1 MKKSI
6 DPKKKEEA
14 LKRRAALKDLSS
26 SLQTLSKQGLF
37 PEFPTV
43 NGLLRYY
50 YQSKGYTDLK
60 TFRQWKEEGFS
71 VKKGEKAILLWAQ
84 PVASNQSKEAATE
97 AGKTEEEAKEDELP
111 GIGLR
116 ISVCWNAVCDAHQ
129 PV

>member
-1 MKKSI
+1 MKKSN

-84 PVASNQSKEAATE
+84 PVASSQSKEAATE
-97 AGKTEEEAKEDELP
+97 AGKTEEEAKEDYFP
-111 GIGLR
+111 
-116 ISVCWNAVCDAHQ
+116 VCHVFAACQVKQMKNN
-129 PV
+129 

>member
-1 MKKSI
+1 MKKNL

-26 SLQTLSKQGLF
+26 SLQALSKQGLF

-43 NGLLRYY
+43 NGFLRYY
-50 YQSKGYTDLK
+50 YESRGYKELK
-60 TFRQWKEEGFS
+60 TFKQWKEEGFS

-97 AGKTEEEAKEDELP
+97 AGKTEEEAKEDYFP
-111 GIGLR
+111 
-116 ISVCWNAVCDAHQ
+116 VCHVFASCQVQQMKNN
-129 PV
+129 

>member
-60 TFRQWKEEGFS
+60 MERGGFLREERR
-71 VKKGEKAILLWAQ
+71 KGHFALGATR
-84 PVASNQSKEAATE
+84 SK
-97 AGKTEEEAKEDELP
+97 
-111 GIGLR
+111 
-116 ISVCWNAVCDAHQ
+116 
-129 PV
+129 

>member
-1 MKKSI
+1 MKKNL

-26 SLQTLSKQGLF
+26 SLQALSKQGLF

-50 YQSKGYTDLK
+50 YESRGYKELK
-60 TFRQWKEEGFS
+60 TFKQWKEEGFS

-97 AGKTEEEAKEDELP
+97 VGKTEEEAKEDYFP
-111 GIGLR
+111 
-116 ISVCWNAVCDAHQ
+116 VCHVFASCQVQQMKNN
-129 PV
+129 

>member
-26 SLQTLSKQGLF
+26 SLQALSKQGLF

-71 VKKGEKAILLWAQ
+71 VKKGEKAILPKSSFLLLYRKIRQ
-84 PVASNQSKEAATE
+84 K
-97 AGKTEEEAKEDELP
+97 
-111 GIGLR
+111 
-116 ISVCWNAVCDAHQ
+116 
-129 PV
+129 

>member
-6 DPKKKEEA
+6 DQKKKEEA

-50 YQSKGYTDLK
+50 YQSKGYNDLK

-71 VKKGEKAILLWAQ
+71 VKKGEKAILLWRNPWQ
-84 PVASNQSKEAATE
+84 ATKARKQRPKPE
-97 AGKTEEEAKEDELP
+97 RRKKKRKRIISPCATCLQLAKCN
-111 GIGLR
+111 R
-116 ISVCWNAVCDAHQ
+116 
-129 PV
+129 

>member
-6 DPKKKEEA
+6 EPKKKEEA

-26 SLQTLSKQGLF
+26 SLQVLSKQGLF

-50 YQSKGYTDLK
+50 YESRGYKELK
-60 TFRQWKEEGFS
+60 TFRQWKEEGYS

-84 PVASNQSKEAATE
+84 PVASSQSKEAATE
-97 AGKTEEEAKEDELP
+97 AGKTEEEAKEDYFP
-111 GIGLR
+111 
-116 ISVCWNAVCDAHQ
+116 VCHVFAACQVQRMKNN
-129 PV
+129 

>member
-1 MKKSI
+1 MKKNL
-6 DPKKKEEA
+6 DPQKKEEA

-26 SLQTLSKQGLF
+26 SLQALSKQGLF

-50 YQSKGYTDLK
+50 YESRGYKDLK

-84 PVASNQSKEAATE
+84 PVASNQSKEAAAE
-97 AGKTEEEAKEDELP
+97 AGKTEEEAKDDYFP
-111 GIGLR
+111 
-116 ISVCWNAVCDAHQ
+116 VCHVFASCQVQQMKNN
-129 PV
+129 

>member
-1 MKKSI
+1 MKKNL

-26 SLQTLSKQGLF
+26 SLQALAKQGLF

-50 YQSKGYTDLK
+50 YESRGYRDLK

-84 PVASNQSKEAATE
+84 PIASNQSKAEATE
-97 AGKTEEEAKEDELP
+97 AGKTEEEAKEDYFP
-111 GIGLR
+111 
-116 ISVCWNAVCDAHQ
+116 VCHVLASCQVQQMKNN
-129 PV
+129 

>member
-60 TFRQWKEEGFS
+60 TLKY
-71 VKKGEKAILLWAQ
+71 VIII
-84 PVASNQSKEAATE
+84 NEANN
-97 AGKTEEEAKEDELP
+97 KRVLK
-111 GIGLR
+111 
-116 ISVCWNAVCDAHQ
+116 V
-129 PV
+129 

>member
-26 SLQTLSKQGLF
+26 SLQALSKQGLF

-50 YQSKGYTDLK
+50 YESRGYKELK
-60 TFRQWKEEGFS
+60 TFKQWKEEGFS

-97 AGKTEEEAKEDELP
+97 AGKTEEEAKEDYFP
-111 GIGLR
+111 
-116 ISVCWNAVCDAHQ
+116 VCHVFASCQVQQMKNN
-129 PV
+129 

>member
-14 LKRRAALKDLSS
+14 LRRRAALKDLSS

-71 VKKGEKAILLWAQ
+71 MKKGEKAILLWAQ
-84 PVASNQSKEAATE
+84 PVASSQSKEAATE
-97 AGKTEEEAKEDELP
+97 AGKTEEEAKEDYFP
-111 GIGLR
+111 
-116 ISVCWNAVCDAHQ
+116 VCYVFAACQVQ
-129 PV
+129 PMKSN

>member
-1 MKKSI
+1 MKKNL

-26 SLQTLSKQGLF
+26 SLQALSKQGLF

-50 YQSKGYTDLK
+50 YESRGYKELK
-60 TFRQWKEEGFS
+60 TFKQW
-71 VKKGEKAILLWAQ
+71 KGEKAILLWAQ

-97 AGKTEEEAKEDELP
+97 AGKTEEEAKEDYFP
-111 GIGLR
+111 
-116 ISVCWNAVCDAHQ
+116 VCHVFASCQVQQMKNN
-129 PV
+129 